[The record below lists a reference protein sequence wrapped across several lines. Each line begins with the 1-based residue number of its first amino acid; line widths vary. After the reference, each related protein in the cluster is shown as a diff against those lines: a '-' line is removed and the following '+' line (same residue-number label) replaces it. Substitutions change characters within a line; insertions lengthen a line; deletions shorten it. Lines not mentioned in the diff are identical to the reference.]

1 MPFDALSTA
10 DNFRIQGSLTVINDP
25 NGNSGNVNIT
35 GTTTVSGT
43 ASFASNANF
52 TGPVSVSGSASFA
65 SNANFTGPVSVS
77 GTLTAGSISA
87 GGLNSSFTS
96 GLTITGNVIYDVHV
110 GGTPSVSTSSQ
121 SVSTSGASITMTS
134 GVASGQ
140 NVIFVSA
147 NSTTATCVLTPTA
160 SASTSGGFQ
169 NGAEITMINL
179 AAAGSNVLLPST
191 SMGSLGVYNYT
202 LSAGHGVTFKYI
214 SALQTWIPLAS
225 A

>member
-10 DNFRIQGSLTVINDP
+10 DNFRVMGSMTVVNDP
-25 NGNSGNVNIT
+25 NGNNGNVNIV

-43 ASFASNANF
+43 
-52 TGPVSVSGSASFA
+52 ASFA

-96 GLTITGNVIYDVHV
+96 GLTVTGGINYDAHF
-110 GGTPSVSTSSQ
+110 GGVPTTSTSSQ
-121 SVSTSGASITMTS
+121 SVSTSGATITMTT
-134 GVASGQ
+134 GLASGQ
-140 NVIFVSA
+140 NVVFVSA
-147 NSTTATCVLTPTA
+147 ASTTATCVLTPTA
-160 SASTSGGFQ
+160 STATSGAFQ
-169 NGAEITMINL
+169 DGTEITLLNL
-179 AAAGSNVLLPST
+179 GAAGSNVLLPST

-202 LSAGHGVTFKYI
+202 LSAGHAVTFKYVRT
-214 SALQTWIPLAS
+214 LQTWFPLAS

>member
-1 MPFDALSTA
+1 MPIDVLTNA
-10 DNFRIQGSLTVINDP
+10 DNTRIQGSLTVINDP
-25 NGNSGNVNIT
+25 NGNAGNVNIA

-43 ASFASNANF
+43 ATFASNANF
-52 TGPVSVSGSASFA
+52 A
-65 SNANFTGPVSVS
+65 GPVSVS

-96 GLTITGNVIYDVHV
+96 GLTVTGGINYDVHF
-110 GGTPSVSTSSQ
+110 GGTPAVSTSSQ

-134 GVASGQ
+134 ATSQ
-140 NVIFVSA
+140 NVVFVSA

-160 SASTSGGFQ
+160 SASTSGNFQ
-169 NGAEITMINL
+169 NGLEITLINL

-214 SALQTWIPLAS
+214 AALQTWIPLAS

>member
-1 MPFDALSTA
+1 MPFDALTNA
-10 DNFRIQGSLTVINDP
+10 DNFRIQGSLTVIPDP
-25 NGNSGNVNIT
+25 NGNSGNANIA
-35 GTTTVSGT
+35 GTLITSGT
-43 ASFASNANF
+43 ASFAS
-52 TGPVSVSGSASFA
+52 GLSAS
-65 SNANFTGPVSVS
+65 
-77 GTLTAGSISA
+77 SISA

-96 GLTITGNVIYDVHV
+96 GLTVTGGINYDAHY
-110 GGTPSVSTSSQ
+110 GGVPSVSTSSQ
-121 SVSTSGASITMTS
+121 SVSTSGAAITMTS
-134 GVASGQ
+134 GLASGQ
-140 NVIFVSA
+140 NVVFVSA

-160 SASTSGGFQ
+160 SASTSGDFQ
-169 NGAEITMINL
+169 NGLEITLINL